1 MRSRFLLA
9 SLLALSC
16 TAGATS
22 LDFGASYATLGGA
35 LLRVGVTDYALAGFT
50 LGAGISSRGVDASVS
65 RAFVL
70 TGLGAA
76 RARLTGAVLYGGG
89 LSGNLDLSGTVGPVA
104 LTFGASAWNV
114 APDSFDPLARWAQ
127 TAPDL
132 RPSGTA
138 FSLGARYRLSRDV
151 VLNAGG
157 TLGAQNTAFV
167 LAEFR
172 QTDLTYRVGLRAGES
187 VLGVSAG
194 VGYTDPDSGLTAALD
209 VLAGPSTLG
218 LSGSVGLDGVLGDGS
233 SLLAYA
239 AYEPWRLQSQT
250 VRVGVQASVQAGPGT
265 LSVDGRGGWSNAAG
279 TGVGVRVGYTLPL
292 DAPSD
297 DTDTAPATP

>member
-9 SLLALSC
+9 PLLALSC

-22 LDFGASYATLGGA
+22 LDFGASYGTLDGA

-50 LGAGISSRGVDASVS
+50 LGAGVSSRGIDASVS

-76 RARLTGAVLYGGG
+76 RARVGGALLYGGG
-89 LSGNLDLSGTVGPVA
+89 LSGSLDLSGTVGPVA
-104 LTFGASAWNV
+104 LTFGASAWNA
-114 APDSFDPLARWAQ
+114 APDDFDPLARWAQ

-132 RPSGTA
+132 RPSGSA
-138 FSLGARYRLSRDV
+138 FTLSARYRLSRDV

-157 TLGAQNTAFV
+157 TLGAQNSASV
-167 LAEFR
+167 VAEFR
-172 QTDLTYRVGLRAGES
+172 QEALTYRLGLRAGES

-194 VGYTDPDSGLTAALD
+194 VGYTDPDSGLSAALD

-218 LSGSVGLDGVLGDGS
+218 LSGNVSLDGALGDGS
-233 SLLAYA
+233 TLLAYA
-239 AYEPWRLQSQT
+239 AYEPWRVQSQT
-250 VRVGVQASVQAGPGT
+250 LRAGVQASVQAGPGT
-265 LSVDGRGGWSNAAG
+265 LTVDGRGGWSDMTGAG
-279 TGVGVRVGYTLPL
+279 FGVRLGYTLPL
-292 DAPSD
+292 DAPAD
-297 DTDTAPATP
+297 DAGSAPATP